1 MATRAYT
8 QVTVFGLGN
17 PTPVAGP
24 LQIRFFRVQ
33 GGTVGDTITIPA
45 SDCGANSI
53 VGATHSGGADTSLS
67 TSGTDTQVV
76 FTLTASSASTSVT
89 CDAQLYVIGK

>member
-8 QVTVFGLGN
+8 QVTAFGLSN
-17 PTPVAGP
+17 PNPVAGP

-33 GGTVGDTITIPA
+33 GGTVGDTVTIPA
-45 SDCGANSI
+45 SECGGRLI
-53 VGATHSGGADTSLS
+53 VGAQHSGGADTTLS
-67 TSGTDTQVV
+67 TSGDTQVV

-89 CDAQLYVIGK
+89 CDAQLYVVQ